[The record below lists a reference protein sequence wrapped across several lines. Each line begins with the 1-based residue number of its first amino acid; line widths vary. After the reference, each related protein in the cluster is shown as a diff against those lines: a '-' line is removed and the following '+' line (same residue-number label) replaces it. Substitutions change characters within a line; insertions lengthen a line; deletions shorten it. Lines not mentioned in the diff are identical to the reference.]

1 MFLALKQA
9 NLPEGETKPLKFQ
22 PLLEAFLQS
31 ITRPT
36 NNSTEI
42 YMPFKMSNKR
52 KYWNISQCIT
62 TLQRNTIDTFS
73 DVILHPKRTREWGWK
88 TDYIQVLLQK
98 HLATR
103 PIPVVELASWLFRSR
118 NWDELSQYGDI
129 VEAFFAEF

>member
-1 MFLALKQA
+1 MFFSKEQLELSIKRLGELDPFFGTVFLALKQA

-22 PLLEAFLQS
+22 PLLEAFLQKYY
-31 ITRPT
+31 RPT

-88 TDYIQVLLQK
+88 TDYMQVLLQK

-103 PIPVVELASWLFRSR
+103 PNSGS
-118 NWDELSQYGDI
+118 
-129 VEAFFAEF
+129 